1 MLKITIKSIISDET
15 FTGGCGKSVLLLV
28 FVFELSDRLSLLLSY
43 VPNLGLVHSLLKF
56 ARFYFTEVKSVPS
69 WRSEFLVEAEG
80 VYGQLRFAV
89 RDCGRKV
96 ISDDEGLS

>member
-15 FTGGCGKSVLLLV
+15 FTGGCEKSVLLLV